1 MLIGS
6 PMAEPIEL
14 ETLRDLVSSGV
25 VHTVT
30 VLAQADGFTVHARSG
45 LAERIL
51 VSKAGQV
58 SIFAT
63 ADEAVGKLDSVGL
76 TGVAIDSRHPDA
88 NVSAPRVE
96 ATDPNRVLTTQDEYD
111 EWFRERVEEALRDEA
126 EGTLQ
131 WHSHADVWAKVAK
144 AAEAVVA
151 EREARYALTKEGKSS
166 RPKKDV

>member
-1 MLIGS
+1 
-6 PMAEPIEL
+6 MAEPIEL

-30 VLAQADGFTVHARSG
+30 VLA
-45 LAERIL
+45 
-51 VSKAGQV
+51 
-58 SIFAT
+58 
-63 ADEAVGKLDSVGL
+63 
-76 TGVAIDSRHPDA
+76 
-88 NVSAPRVE
+88 
-96 ATDPNRVLTTQDEYD
+96 TDPSRELTTQDEYD

-131 WHSHADVWAKVAK
+131 WHSHAYVWAKVTK

-166 RPKKDV
+166 RPKGIQAHTVTEA